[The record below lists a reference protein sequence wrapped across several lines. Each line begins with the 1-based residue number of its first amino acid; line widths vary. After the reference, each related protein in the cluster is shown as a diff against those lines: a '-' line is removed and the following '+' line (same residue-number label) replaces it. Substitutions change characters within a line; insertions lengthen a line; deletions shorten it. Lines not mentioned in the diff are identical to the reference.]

1 MKEVEFYNESIRLN
15 ELISEYRNSND
26 FESLEE
32 TILQLIEVYDSLN
45 YLGKDEYLEEII
57 KLYKE
62 LRDLYIINKKAEEL
76 VETYRLLIEYY
87 SYVIRDDMDLNLK
100 KIYIKELKDTYKI
113 LKKIYVKANIKDD
126 IKDVFVNIKEYL

>member
-62 LRDLYIINKKAEEL
+62 LRDLYIMNKKAEEL

-87 SYVIRDDMDLNLK
+87 SYVLRDDMDSNLK
-100 KIYIKELKDTYKI
+100 NIYIEELKDTYKI

>member
-62 LRDLYIINKKAEEL
+62 LRDLYIMNKKAEEL

-113 LKKIYVKANIKDD
+113 LKKIYVKSNIKDD

>member
-1 MKEVEFYNESIRLN
+1 M
-15 ELISEYRNSND
+15 ISEYRKSNY

-100 KIYIKELKDTYKI
+100 NIYIEELKDTYKI

>member
-1 MKEVEFYNESIRLN
+1 MKEVEFYNESIKLN
-15 ELISEYRNSND
+15 ELISEYRTSND

-87 SYVIRDDMDLNLK
+87 SYVIRDDMDSNLK
-100 KIYIKELKDTYKI
+100 NIYIEELKDTYKI

>member
-87 SYVIRDDMDLNLK
+87 SYVIRDDMDSNLK
-100 KIYIKELKDTYKI
+100 NIYIEELKDTYKI

>member
-100 KIYIKELKDTYKI
+100 NIYIEELKDTYKI

>member
-1 MKEVEFYNESIRLN
+1 MKEVEFYSESIRLN

-32 TILQLIEVYDSLN
+32 TILELIEVYDSLN

-87 SYVIRDDMDLNLK
+87 SYLIRDDMDSNLK
-100 KIYIKELKDTYKI
+100 NIYIEELKDTYKI
-113 LKKIYVKANIKDD
+113 LKKIYAKANIKDD
-126 IKDVFVNIKEYL
+126 IKDVFINIKEYL